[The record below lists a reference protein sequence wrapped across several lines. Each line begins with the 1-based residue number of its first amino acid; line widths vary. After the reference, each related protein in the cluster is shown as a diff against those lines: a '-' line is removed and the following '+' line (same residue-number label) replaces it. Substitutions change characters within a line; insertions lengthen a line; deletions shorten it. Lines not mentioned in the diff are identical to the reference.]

1 MKRFLTTTAVA
12 LTLSSAAFA
21 GSHSGAITT
30 VEAEKSDFFA
40 SDLIGM
46 RIYNSETDIDPMTPL
61 ADGAER
67 EWDDIGEINDIIISE
82 NGDVRAVILGVGGFL
97 GLGERDV
104 SVSMDDIKVLRE
116 EGDSNDRF
124 LVVTTSKEMLEKA
137 PAFERQIERDME
149 QAATNIKA
157 ETHEMAES
165 AEAEATDLKQDLVA
179 SANEAAEG
187 VETRID
193 EVAKETE
200 AEAEQM
206 TAQAD
211 EAIDAPV
218 LGRPMVERDGFEP
231 MDIEVAKADPLTAE
245 KIQGAAVM
253 GQNDETVGEVDA
265 LVLTDKGEVAEVVIN
280 VGGFLGLGEKPVAV
294 PFEQLQILRD
304 ANGDE
309 LRIYIDANEA
319 ALKAK
324 PEYKG

>member
-21 GSHSGAITT
+21 GSHSGMITT

-82 NGDVRAVILGVGGFL
+82 SGDVRAVILGVGGFL

-116 EGDSNDRF
+116 AGDSDDRF

-137 PAFERQIERDME
+137 PAFEREME
-149 QAATNIKA
+149 QAANNIKA
-157 ETHEMAES
+157 ETHAMAETV
-165 AEAEATDLKQDLVA
+165 EAEATDLKQDLVA
-179 SANEAAEG
+179 SANDAAEG
-187 VETRID
+187 VEIRID
-193 EVAKETE
+193 EVAQETE
-200 AEAEQM
+200 AEAEQL
-206 TAQAD
+206 TAEAD
-211 EAIDAPV
+211 AAIDAPV

-231 MDIEVAKADPLTAE
+231 MDIEVARADPLTAE

-253 GQNDETVGEVDA
+253 GQNDESVGEIDA

-304 ANGDE
+304 VDGDD